1 MGLTHVHLAKFFQ
14 VTSPKRKNMATKAV
28 CVLKSEKVNG
38 VVRFTQEGDGP
49 VSVTGEIS
57 GLAAGQ
63 HGFHV
68 HQFGDNTDGCT
79 SAGPHYSPDGA
90 THGAPTDPKGE
101 RHAGDLGNVV
111 AGDDGIAKFDLKD
124 SLISLAGERS
134 IIGRTMVI
142 HADVDDLGKGGHE
155 LSKTTGNAGGRL
167 ACGVIGL
174 SKM

>member
-1 MGLTHVHLAKFFQ
+1 
-14 VTSPKRKNMATKAV
+14 MASKAV

-38 VVRFTQEGDGP
+38 VVNFVQDGDA
-49 VSVTGEIS
+49 VKISGEIS
-57 GLAAGQ
+57 GLAPGQ

-79 SAGPHYSPDGA
+79 SAGPHFNPDGC
-90 THGAPTDPKGE
+90 THGAPTNPKGE
-101 RHAGDLGNVV
+101 RHAGDLGNVI
-111 AGDDGIAKFDLKD
+111 AGDDGVAKLDISD
-124 SLISLAGERS
+124 THISLSGDRN

-142 HADVDDLGKGGHE
+142 HADVDDLGQGGHE

-174 SKM
+174 CK

>member
-1 MGLTHVHLAKFFQ
+1 M
-14 VTSPKRKNMATKAV
+14 
-28 CVLKSEKVNG
+28 
-38 VVRFTQEGDGP
+38 
-49 VSVTGEIS
+49 TGEIS

-79 SAGPHYSPDGA
+79 SAGPHYNPDGA
-90 THGAPTDPKGE
+90 THGAPTDAKGQ

-111 AGDDGIAKFDLKD
+111 AGDDGVAKFDLKD
-124 SLISLAGERS
+124 SLISLSGERS
-134 IIGRTMVI
+134 IVGRTMVI

-174 SKM
+174 SK